1 VVEQAAAEELLAAE
15 LVVAQAEAEL
25 LAAETEE
32 SSLAAEEAQSA
43 MQVEGKREDA
53 ALAELVGALFTEHDG
68 NADGLLGPAEL
79 HGLVQA
85 LGLDMEEEEVAA
97 VLASAGGAAAGP
109 GRAEFENMLSSF
121 EQVVG

>member
-68 NADGLLGPAEL
+68 DADGLLGPAEL

-85 LGLDMEEEEVAA
+85 LGLDMEEKEVAA
-97 VLASAGGAAAGP
+97 VLASAGGAAAGF
-109 GRAEFENMLSSF
+109 GRAEFKNMLSSF